1 MRNLVFTIAILIF
14 ISACA
19 HQSPSYQNTTQNV
32 YKVKLGES
40 MQSIA
45 NSLNIPYELL
55 TRSNPWLDPVR
66 IKPEMKLVIPSDA
79 VVSQHQSELN
89 YSSRQAENM
98 HGHIWPL
105 KKISVSSPY
114 GTRNG
119 RMHKGIDL
127 RAPRGT
133 PILTTDD
140 GVVIFSGVKGGY
152 GKLVV
157 IDHGYDIHTVYAHN
171 SQNLVRKGQRV
182 KQGET
187 IAKVGRTGK
196 ATGHHVHYEFRRD
209 GKAVNPTHTIQA
221 GL

>member
-1 MRNLVFTIAILIF
+1 MRNLVFTIATLIF
-14 ISACA
+14 ISACV
-19 HQSPSYQNTTQNV
+19 QQTPSYQYTTQSY
-32 YKVKLGES
+32 YKVKFGES

-45 NSLNIPYELL
+45 SSLNIPYELL
-55 TRSNPWLDPVR
+55 TRTNPWLDPAR

-79 VVSQHQSELN
+79 VVSQYQSELN
-89 YSSRQAENM
+89 NFTRQQENM

-114 GTRNG
+114 GPRNG

-133 PILTTDD
+133 PIFTTDD